1 MGSKIRIFYA
11 SDVHGSEKCF
21 RKFLNTPK
29 VYGVNVLILGGDIT
43 GKMIIPII
51 ELEDGSY
58 ETEFMGNRIIIKKQ
72 EELEKVVKVISDG
85 GAYPYICDKDTYE
98 RLLTDKS
105 YLDGVFKDLICKR
118 LENWIRLAEER
129 LANSNV
135 EIYIMPGNDD
145 YPYIC
150 EILSSSD
157 LVVNPEEKIVEIC
170 GGYEM
175 LSLGFSN
182 ITPWKAP
189 RDIPEEMLEE
199 KLETLIAEAKNIDRA
214 IFNTHVPPY
223 NTIID
228 LAPLLDQN
236 LKPVSSGGGVV
247 MTHVG
252 SIAVRKAI
260 EVHQPLLGLHGHI
273 HESKGVERI
282 GKTICIN
289 PGSDYLAGNLQ
300 GAVISLENGKVKS
313 YVLTVG

>member
-11 SDVHGSEKCF
+11 SDIHGSEKCY

-43 GKMIIPII
+43 GKMVIPII
-51 ELEDGSY
+51 EQRDGSY
-58 ETEFMGNRIIIKKQ
+58 ETEFMGSKITIKKQ
-72 EELEKVVKVISDG
+72 EELESVIKIISDC
-85 GAYPYICDKDTYE
+85 GAYPYICDEDTYE
-98 RLLTDKS
+98 HLSMDKS
-105 YLDGVFKDLICKR
+105 YLDTVFKDLICKR
-118 LENWIRLAEER
+118 LENWIRLAEDR

-135 EIYIMPGNDD
+135 EIYVMPGNDD
-145 YPYIC
+145 YPYVC
-150 EILSSSD
+150 EILSSSN

-182 ITPWKAP
+182 ITSWKAP
-189 RDIPEEMLEE
+189 RDIPEEMLKE
-199 KLETLIAEAKNIDRA
+199 KLEVLVAKMKNINRA
-214 IFNTHVPPY
+214 IFNIHVPPY
-223 NTIID
+223 NTVID

-236 LKPVSSGGGVV
+236 LKPVSSGGEMV

-260 EVHQPLLGLHGHI
+260 EVYQPLLGLHGHI

-289 PGSDYLAGNLQ
+289 PSSDYLAGNLQ
-300 GAVISLENGKVKS
+300 GAVITLEDGKVKS
-313 YVLTVG
+313 YVLTIG